1 MPIDVPIIP
10 LANVS
15 PVKVDA
21 SGTPQHS
28 YWLRAQFVTGVLFTA
43 WLATT
48 LGIIFFARE
57 LAQVTI
63 FGWPF
68 SYYLAAQGSMLIYLA
83 IVGVYALGMRRLDR
97 IYWRAVEHRSN
108 LAYSSHVVE
117 DALYALVAKGAEGA
131 EGTNDVE

>member
-1 MPIDVPIIP
+1 MSIDVPTIP
-10 LANVS
+10 LANVL

-57 LAQVTI
+57 LAQLTI

-83 IVGVYALGMRRLDR
+83 IVGIYALVMRRLDR
-97 IYWRAVEHRSN
+97 LYWREVDHSSN
-108 LAYSSHVVE
+108 LAYSSHVVKDAS
-117 DALYALVAKGAEGA
+117 DALAAKSA
-131 EGTNDVE
+131 EGTNDGE

>member
-1 MPIDVPIIP
+1 MAIDVPTIP

-15 PVKVDA
+15 PVRVDA

-28 YWLRAQFVTGVLFTA
+28 YWLGTQFVTGVLFTA

-57 LAQVTI
+57 LAQLTV

-83 IVGVYALGMRRLDR
+83 IVGVYALVMRRLDR
-97 IYWRAVEHRSN
+97 LYWRAVEHRSN
-108 LAYSSHVVE
+108 LAYSSHMVKDAS
-117 DALYALVAKGAEGA
+117 DALVA